1 MYVLMVKAIDEATVK
16 AMISPAN
23 RGTIPLKKPETPLS
37 S

>member
-1 MYVLMVKAIDEATVK
+1 MYVLMVNATDEATAK
-16 AMISPAN
+16 AIISPAN